1 MVMRVTNQA
10 QQANALRNLFRIT
23 EQQFLA
29 NQRIASGK
37 RILSPSDDPL
47 GLRDV
52 LNLRT
57 GINRSE
63 QFNRNL
69 TFNRLFINS
78 ADAALSSVGTSLTRA
93 HELAIGSLDSINTTA
108 DREAAARE
116 LDQIINSVFQSA
128 NTKVKGRFLFA
139 GTSLTP
145 EPFQQ
150 NTGGV
155 GALYTGDTNQLN
167 LEIADGLTV
176 PITRPGS
183 DVFGT
188 DLNPAVTATTDL
200 ADLNGGTG
208 VSLGSISIT
217 DREGN
222 NAVVNLAGATTIN
235 DVITAINGAG
245 LNVTASINSAN
256 NGLLLTDTSATVT
269 GALTVAESGGG
280 TTAQELGILGQR
292 DGNLV
297 GQDLDPILTG
307 TTQIADLNGGN
318 GLTLGQVQ
326 VNNGSF
332 SGIVNLGAATTI
344 NDVLNAFTTAD
355 PNLDANINAQGNGL
369 DVVSNNPNTTA
380 VITEVPGGNTA
391 SALGIGGDNVFVALG
406 TLRQALERDD
416 TEGIQASLDLL
427 VRSRD
432 GLSDVRADY
441 SAVARTLD
449 QTETLNSADVVSQNE
464 QLSEIEDADFVQE
477 AANLAA
483 LETALQATLATTARV
498 LQPTLMDFLN

>member
-1 MVMRVTNQA
+1 MRVTNQA

-23 EQQFLA
+23 EQQFLT

-52 LNLRT
+52 LTLRT
-57 GINRSE
+57 GISRSE

-69 TFNRLFINS
+69 TFNRLFVNS
-78 ADAALSSVGTSLTRA
+78 ADAALDSVGTSLTRA
-93 HELAIGSLDSINTTA
+93 QELAIGSLNSLNTTA
-108 DREAAARE
+108 DRQAAAHE
-116 LDQIINSVFQSA
+116 LDQIIDSVFQAA

-145 EPFQQ
+145 EPFQR
-150 NTGGV
+150 NTAAP

-167 LEIADGLTV
+167 LEIAEGLNV

-183 DVFGT
+183 EVFSV
-188 DLNPAVTATTDL
+188 DLNPAVTASTPIS
-200 ADLNGGTG
+200 ALNGGAGLT
-208 VSLGSISIT
+208 LGSLSIT

-222 NAVVNLAGATTIN
+222 NAVVNLAGATTVN
-235 DVITAINGAG
+235 DVLTAINGAG
-245 LNVTASINSAN
+245 INVTASINSAG
-256 NGLLLTDTSATVT
+256 NGLLLTDTSATINQ
-269 GALTVAESGGG
+269 ALTVTESGGG
-280 TTAQELGILGQR
+280 TVAQELGILGQR

-297 GQDLDPILTG
+297 GQDLNPVLTTATPIS
-307 TTQIADLNGGN
+307 ALNGGG

-326 VNNGSF
+326 ITNGSL
-332 SGIVNLGAATTI
+332 SGTVDLSGATTI
-344 NDVLNAFTTAD
+344 NDILTTLNGAGLNLTAS
-355 PNLDANINAQGNGL
+355 INAQGNGL
-369 DVVSNNPNTTA
+369 NVVSSDPTTTA

-391 SALGIGGDNVFVALG
+391 SILGIGGNNVFVALD
-406 TLRQALERDD
+406 TLKQALERDD

-427 VRSRD
+427 AASRD
-432 GLSDVRADY
+432 NLSDVRADY
-441 SAVARTLD
+441 AAVARTLD
-449 QTETLNSADVVSQNE
+449 QTEVLNSTEVVSQTE
-464 QLSEIEDADFVQE
+464 QLSEIEDADFVEE

-498 LQPTLMDFLN
+498 LQPTLLDFLS